1 MTVCPLCGGE
11 PICQGLGVVRYDV
24 PVGHPNFGKL
34 FRCPN
39 NPVESDLDRQER
51 LRRHSNLEAYAD
63 KLFENFTINPVGL
76 TPAQEMSLQQA
87 LRVSMAFAQEPD
99 GWLLLEG
106 PFGCGKTH
114 LAAAVGHSRLHHGD
128 QVLFVTVPDLLDHL
142 RSTYGPSSEVGYDEL
157 FDRVRNAKLLILDD
171 LGAENSSSWA
181 QEKLFQLF
189 NYRYAR
195 RLPTVITTNADLST
209 LDPRLHS
216 RLLDSNLVHR
226 AKITAP
232 DYRTWSQKPRENVS
246 NLHRYRRMT
255 FDTFE
260 LNRNATP
267 EEQANLKRA
276 HEVAQRYAERL
287 QGWLVLAGPYGCG
300 KTHLA
305 AAIGHYQEQQGKDV
319 IFVTVPD
326 LMDYLRFTF
335 SPNAPVTFDQR
346 FQAVRDVSLLILD
359 DLGTENTSAWAREKL
374 FQIIDYRYVAELPTV
389 ITTSRLLDVS
399 GEGEGRA
406 NDSPPRS
413 IDERI
418 VSRLIDRR
426 LCTIFAITARSYA
439 LRAHRRG

>member
-1 MTVCPLCGGE
+1 MTVCPICGGE

-24 PVGHPNFGKL
+24 PVGHPYFGKL

-39 NPVESDLDRQER
+39 NPVETDLDRQER
-51 LRRHSNLEAYAD
+51 LRRHSNLDAYAD
-63 KLFENFTINPVGL
+63 KSFENFVINPVGL

-87 LRVSMAFAQEPD
+87 LRVSMSFAEEPD

-114 LAAAVGHSRLHHGD
+114 LAAAVGHARLRRGEA
-128 QVLFVTVPDLLDHL
+128 VLFVTVPDLLDHL

-157 FDRVRNAKLLILDD
+157 FDRVRSIKLLILDD
-171 LGAENSSSWA
+171 LGAENSSPWA

-189 NYRYAR
+189 NHRYTR
-195 RLPTVITTNADLST
+195 RLPTVITTNVDLSG

-216 RLLDSNLVHR
+216 RLLDSSLVHR

-232 DYRTWSQKPRENVS
+232 DYRTWSQKPRERVS
-246 NLHRYRRMT
+246 NLHLYRHMT
-255 FDTFE
+255 FETFE

-267 EEQANLKRA
+267 DEQANLRRA
-276 HEVAQRYAERL
+276 YEVAQRYADAL
-287 QGWLVLAGPYGCG
+287 QGWLVLTGPYGCG

-305 AAIGHYQEQQGKDV
+305 AAIGNLQEQRGKDV

-335 SPNAPVTFDQR
+335 SPNAPVSFDQR
-346 FQAVRDVSLLILD
+346 FQAVREVPLLILD
-359 DLGTENTSAWAREKL
+359 DLGTEKTSAWAREKL

-389 ITTSRLLDVS
+389 ITTARLLDVNA
-399 GEGEGRA
+399 ETEGRA
-406 NDSPPRS
+406 GDASARA

-418 VSRLIDRR
+418 ISRLIDRR

-439 LRAHRRG
+439 LRAHRRA